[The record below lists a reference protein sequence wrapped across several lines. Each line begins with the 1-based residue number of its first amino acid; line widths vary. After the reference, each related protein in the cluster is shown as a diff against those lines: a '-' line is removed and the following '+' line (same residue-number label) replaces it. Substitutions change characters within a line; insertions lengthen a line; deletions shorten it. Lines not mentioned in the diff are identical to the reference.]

1 MLRKVRLYGKLAKFV
16 GHRVLEA
23 DVKSAAEA
31 IRFLLA
37 NWPELE
43 GHMSN
48 QYYKVS
54 ANNWEIGE
62 EELHYPTGES
72 DIKIVPVVGG
82 AGGSTGKIL
91 LGAALIG
98 VAVVSGGVGFGLG
111 GTFGFGTLSGASMWT
126 GAAALG
132 GNIGIAL
139 VLSGVADILTP
150 IPKTPE
156 STQDR
161 ENSFSFSGTGNS
173 SRAGVCVPV
182 CYGQVLT
189 GSVVVSAA
197 IDTVQ
202 VEA

>member
-54 ANNWEIGE
+54 ADNWEIGE
-62 EELHYPTGES
+62 EELHYPTGDS
-72 DIKIVPVVGG
+72 DIKVIPVVGG
-82 AGGSTGKIL
+82 AGGGTGKML

-98 VAVVSGGVGFGLG
+98 LALVNPFGAAAI
-111 GTFGFGTLSGASMWT
+111 GTFGGSSIAVATVVGNVGA
-126 GAAALG
+126 
-132 GNIGIAL
+132 AL
-139 VLSGVADILTP
+139 VLSGAAELLSPV
-150 IPKTPE
+150 PKTPE
-156 STQDR
+156 TVQDR
-161 ENSFSFSGTGNS
+161 QNSFSFSGTGNT
-173 SRAGVCVPV
+173 SRAGVSVPV